1 MLNTWKITNK
11 IDGSYT
17 YLLSMAIYSLTKERF
32 EELLKQKTEKE
43 SEVEAIKKTDPK
55 DMYIT
60 DLEQLKKSLG

>member
-1 MLNTWKITNK
+1 
-11 IDGSYT
+11 
-17 YLLSMAIYSLTKERF
+17 MAIYSLTKERF